1 MIGAIEAGGTKFVCA
16 VSDENLNIV
25 ERCSFETTYPE
36 ETLKNIFNFFDS
48 YQDLKAIG
56 IGSFGPIDINENST
70 KYGYITSTPKPGW
83 KDFNFRGEI
92 KKHYNIPIG
101 WTTDVNAACLG
112 EYERGSAVENNSC
125 IYLTIGTGIGGGAIL
140 NGNIIEGFAHTEMGH
155 ILIKP
160 HPKDN
165 FKGWCP
171 YHGNCLEGLAAG
183 PSVEKRYGMKA
194 QNLEDNHEIWQILAY
209 YIAQALVNYSLI
221 LRPEKII
228 LGGGVMKVPPM
239 LDLVKKEFTSL
250 LADYIETPPVDEYIV
265 KPSLGDNAGIIGG
278 LILAKKLIIEENL
291 KS

>member
-1 MIGAIEAGGTKFVCA
+1 MLGAIEAGGTKFVCA
-16 VSDENLNIV
+16 VSDENFNIV
-25 ERCSFETTYPE
+25 ERVSFKTTYPE
-36 ETLKNIFNFFDS
+36 ETMKNVFSFFDS
-48 YQDLKAIG
+48 YKELKAIG
-56 IGSFGPIDINENST
+56 IGSFGPIDINKSST

-83 KDFNFRGEI
+83 KDFNFLGEI

-112 EYERGSAVENNSC
+112 EYEMGSAAESKSC

-140 NGNIIEGFAHTEMGH
+140 NGNFIESFGHPEMGH
-155 ILIKP
+155 ILVKP

-183 PSVEKRYGMKA
+183 PSVEKRYGTKA
-194 QNLEDNHEIWQILAY
+194 QNLEDNHEIWQILAC

-228 LGGGVMKVPPM
+228 LGGGVMKGPGM
-239 LDLVKKEFTSL
+239 LELIKEEFNVL
-250 LADYIETPPVDEYIV
+250 LADYIEIPPVDEYIV

-278 LILAKKLIIEENL
+278 LILAGKLAFESI
-291 KS
+291 

>member
-16 VSDENLNIV
+16 VSDENFNIV
-25 ERCSFETTYPE
+25 ERVSFKTTHPE
-36 ETLKNIFNFFDS
+36 ETMKNVFSFFDS
-48 YQDLKAIG
+48 YKELKAIG
-56 IGSFGPIDINENST
+56 IGSFGPIDINKSST

-83 KDFNFRGEI
+83 RDFNFLGEI

-112 EYERGSAVENNSC
+112 EYEMGSAAENKSC

-140 NGNIIEGFAHTEMGH
+140 NGNFVEGFGHPEMGH
-155 ILIKP
+155 ILVKP
-160 HPKDN
+160 HLKDN

-183 PSVEKRYGMKA
+183 PSVEKRYGTKA
-194 QNLEDNHEIWQILAY
+194 QNLENNHEIWQILAY

-228 LGGGVMKVPPM
+228 LGGGVMKGPGM
-239 LDLVKKEFTSL
+239 LELIKEEFNVL
-250 LADYIETPPVDEYIV
+250 LADYIEIPPVDEYIV

-278 LILAKKLIIEENL
+278 LILARKLAFESI
-291 KS
+291 